1 MIVNEK
7 LKINQQLIKE
17 INHLRDKLITMG
29 NKKGLNHNETL
40 KISQKLDQ
48 VLNEYYA
55 NLFK

>member
-7 LKINQQLIKE
+7 LETNQQLIKE
-17 INHLRDKLITMG
+17 INHLRDKLIAIG
-29 NKKGLNHNETL
+29 NKKGLNHYETL